1 MIKYSF
7 PEFEKKL
14 QGHHGDT
21 ALYQEVWGRGEN
33 LPEGVKSFT
42 DLVRITIK
50 PGGTNRLHSHEDRE
64 QIYIILQGEGVMQVG
79 EEKEEA
85 KAGDAIF
92 LPAQIPHGFFNTGKK
107 TAVILLLAAHVD
119 TVQ

>member
-7 PEFEKKL
+7 PEFEKKF

-33 LPEGVKSFT
+33 LPDGVKSFT

-85 KAGDAIF
+85 KAGDAIL

-107 TAVILLLAAHVD
+107 TAVILLLAARVD

>member
-1 MIKYSF
+1 
-7 PEFEKKL
+7 
-14 QGHHGDT
+14 
-21 ALYQEVWGRGEN
+21 
-33 LPEGVKSFT
+33 
-42 DLVRITIK
+42 
-50 PGGTNRLHSHEDRE
+50 
-64 QIYIILQGEGVMQVG
+64 MQVA